1 MKKAKKV
8 QAVQTIK
15 IDWEL
20 DDAEFLGWDKAP
32 HQGTYWVKG
41 DGEDGKRYSGYLT
54 IVFHGERDEDI
65 VGVEDIEEIYPS
77 PIRNDSIKF
86 AVRLTDDDKYDPNQV
101 HMVTGNEL
109 LDYLTR
115 KGKKN
120 NE

>member
-1 MKKAKKV
+1 MSSAY
-8 QAVQTIK
+8 AGIAPARARTGQTRFDQPASQSIH
-15 IDWEL
+15 L
-20 DDAEFLGWDKAP
+20 
-32 HQGTYWVKG
+32 H
-41 DGEDGKRYSGYLT
+41 LT